1 MRRSFQPSGVPRLP
15 PITWRPYRSSSGA
28 CSTSTDVQSTSRH
41 SATTIGN
48 AVLTPWPAS
57 GFLLTMVTRLSVS
70 MRIYRL
76 GTQACPASIAP
87 AARSERPTP
96 TSRAPEASSA
106 LAAYNPF
113 VHPQFSRHG
122 NGHLISYN
130 INHVHDPDTLY
141 DDAGLY
147 RPRFIWVDLDR
158 LAVRP
163 PGQER

>member
-1 MRRSFQPSGVPRLP
+1 MDERQPFSDR
-15 PITWRPYRSSSGA
+15 
-28 CSTSTDVQSTSRH
+28 
-41 SATTIGN
+41 
-48 AVLTPWPAS
+48 
-57 GFLLTMVTRLSVS
+57 MVVYL
-70 MRIYRL
+70 
-76 GTQACPASIAP
+76 A
-87 AARSERPTP
+87 ETP
-96 TSRAPEASSA
+96 TGPWQGPVDIYRAPEASSA
-106 LAAYNPF
+106 VAAYNPF

-163 PGQER
+163 AGQER